1 MQLWDK
7 LAEYAKNFSSY
18 RTTMDFGDVAEIL
31 IIAVLLYY
39 TLVWMKTTRAW
50 ILLKGLIVILA
61 FLLLAYFFRMTTIL
75 WMAQNVLGFAVTALI
90 VVLQPELRK
99 ALEEL
104 GKKNIISSVL
114 PFDNSHRVNEE
125 FSEKTINEIT
135 KACVE
140 MGKVRTG
147 ALIVIE
153 QKVSL
158 RDYERT
164 GIDVDGIVTS
174 QLLINIFEH
183 NTPLHDG
190 AVIIQGNRVV
200 SATCYLPLSDN
211 LGLSKELGT
220 RHRAGVGIS
229 EITDSL
235 TIIVSEETGKI
246 SVAYE
251 GELERNLD
259 ADSLR
264 DRMHKILNNPVEE
277 HKNLRIWKGRSRDKK
292 MKKLLTRNLGLKLAS
307 LLLAFVLWFL
317 VAQIYDPKDTVTFN
331 NIQVRLINTELLDEE
346 GKVYEV
352 LDNSNLVRVTVTGPQ
367 SIVKSELRRSD
378 IVAEADMSKLTDINT
393 IAITYY
399 CENISNDS
407 VEIKGN
413 HDSVRLN
420 VEDKTSKWI
429 KLESNTIGDVAS
441 GYMIGNVTLDQTN
454 IEVTGPKSAISQ
466 VDHAGVDINV
476 TDSTTSLSAN
486 VDIKLYDADD
496 NELVLESVK
505 KNVDSAYMTVE
516 VLATKEV
523 PVEIEYMGV
532 PEDGYMATGEVE
544 SSVPTVR
551 IAGTVSTL
559 VGISAIT
566 VPEDRMNITGQSDN
580 LVDIINLKE
589 YLPANVRLAD
599 KSFDGKIT
607 ATVYIEPIVSKDLTV
622 AAENISVTGVPDGM
636 EAEITSTAEEYN
648 ITVSGLSRDVSILHD
663 SSVTGILNLTQW
675 MEDNG
680 VEELTPGTY
689 TIPVTFNLTED
700 ITVTPDINIHIRLK
714 NADADNQ

>member
-1 MQLWDK
+1 
-7 LAEYAKNFSSY
+7 
-18 RTTMDFGDVAEIL
+18 
-31 IIAVLLYY
+31 
-39 TLVWMKTTRAW
+39 
-50 ILLKGLIVILA
+50 
-61 FLLLAYFFRMTTIL
+61 
-75 WMAQNVLGFAVTALI
+75 
-90 VVLQPELRK
+90 
-99 ALEEL
+99 
-104 GKKNIISSVL
+104 
-114 PFDNSHRVNEE
+114 
-125 FSEKTINEIT
+125 
-135 KACVE
+135 
-140 MGKVRTG
+140 
-147 ALIVIE
+147 
-153 QKVSL
+153 
-158 RDYERT
+158 
-164 GIDVDGIVTS
+164 
-174 QLLINIFEH
+174 
-183 NTPLHDG
+183 
-190 AVIIQGNRVV
+190 
-200 SATCYLPLSDN
+200 
-211 LGLSKELGT
+211 
-220 RHRAGVGIS
+220 
-229 EITDSL
+229 
-235 TIIVSEETGKI
+235 
-246 SVAYE
+246 
-251 GELERNLD
+251 
-259 ADSLR
+259 
-264 DRMHKILNNPVEE
+264 
-277 HKNLRIWKGRSRDKK
+277 

-544 SSVPTVR
+544 RSVPTVR
-551 IAGTVSTL
+551 IVGSVSTL

-714 NADADNQ
+714 NADTDNQ

>member
-1 MQLWDK
+1 
-7 LAEYAKNFSSY
+7 
-18 RTTMDFGDVAEIL
+18 
-31 IIAVLLYY
+31 
-39 TLVWMKTTRAW
+39 
-50 ILLKGLIVILA
+50 
-61 FLLLAYFFRMTTIL
+61 
-75 WMAQNVLGFAVTALI
+75 
-90 VVLQPELRK
+90 
-99 ALEEL
+99 
-104 GKKNIISSVL
+104 
-114 PFDNSHRVNEE
+114 
-125 FSEKTINEIT
+125 
-135 KACVE
+135 
-140 MGKVRTG
+140 
-147 ALIVIE
+147 
-153 QKVSL
+153 
-158 RDYERT
+158 
-164 GIDVDGIVTS
+164 
-174 QLLINIFEH
+174 
-183 NTPLHDG
+183 
-190 AVIIQGNRVV
+190 
-200 SATCYLPLSDN
+200 
-211 LGLSKELGT
+211 
-220 RHRAGVGIS
+220 
-229 EITDSL
+229 
-235 TIIVSEETGKI
+235 
-246 SVAYE
+246 
-251 GELERNLD
+251 
-259 ADSLR
+259 
-264 DRMHKILNNPVEE
+264 
-277 HKNLRIWKGRSRDKK
+277 

-378 IVAEADMSKLTDINT
+378 IIAEADMSKLTDINT

-476 TDSTTSLSAN
+476 TDSTSSLSAN

-496 NELVLESVK
+496 NELTLESVK
-505 KNVDSAYMTVE
+505 KNVDSAHMTVE

-551 IAGTVSTL
+551 IAGTISTL

-566 VPEDRMNITGQSDN
+566 VPEDRMNITGQTDN

-648 ITVSGLSRDVSILHD
+648 ITVSGLSRDVSILRD

-689 TIPVTFNLTED
+689 TIPVTFNLAED
-700 ITVTPDINIHIRLK
+700 ITVAPDINIHIRLK
-714 NADADNQ
+714 NADTDNQ

>member
-1 MQLWDK
+1 
-7 LAEYAKNFSSY
+7 
-18 RTTMDFGDVAEIL
+18 
-31 IIAVLLYY
+31 
-39 TLVWMKTTRAW
+39 
-50 ILLKGLIVILA
+50 
-61 FLLLAYFFRMTTIL
+61 
-75 WMAQNVLGFAVTALI
+75 
-90 VVLQPELRK
+90 
-99 ALEEL
+99 
-104 GKKNIISSVL
+104 
-114 PFDNSHRVNEE
+114 
-125 FSEKTINEIT
+125 
-135 KACVE
+135 
-140 MGKVRTG
+140 
-147 ALIVIE
+147 
-153 QKVSL
+153 
-158 RDYERT
+158 
-164 GIDVDGIVTS
+164 
-174 QLLINIFEH
+174 
-183 NTPLHDG
+183 
-190 AVIIQGNRVV
+190 
-200 SATCYLPLSDN
+200 
-211 LGLSKELGT
+211 
-220 RHRAGVGIS
+220 
-229 EITDSL
+229 
-235 TIIVSEETGKI
+235 
-246 SVAYE
+246 
-251 GELERNLD
+251 
-259 ADSLR
+259 
-264 DRMHKILNNPVEE
+264 
-277 HKNLRIWKGRSRDKK
+277 

-680 VEELTPGTY
+680 VEELTLGTY
-689 TIPVTFNLTED
+689 TIPVTFNLAED
-700 ITVTPDINIHIRLK
+700 ITVVPDINIHIRLK
-714 NADADNQ
+714 NADTDNQ

>member
-1 MQLWDK
+1 
-7 LAEYAKNFSSY
+7 
-18 RTTMDFGDVAEIL
+18 
-31 IIAVLLYY
+31 
-39 TLVWMKTTRAW
+39 
-50 ILLKGLIVILA
+50 
-61 FLLLAYFFRMTTIL
+61 
-75 WMAQNVLGFAVTALI
+75 
-90 VVLQPELRK
+90 
-99 ALEEL
+99 
-104 GKKNIISSVL
+104 
-114 PFDNSHRVNEE
+114 
-125 FSEKTINEIT
+125 
-135 KACVE
+135 
-140 MGKVRTG
+140 
-147 ALIVIE
+147 
-153 QKVSL
+153 
-158 RDYERT
+158 
-164 GIDVDGIVTS
+164 
-174 QLLINIFEH
+174 
-183 NTPLHDG
+183 
-190 AVIIQGNRVV
+190 
-200 SATCYLPLSDN
+200 
-211 LGLSKELGT
+211 
-220 RHRAGVGIS
+220 
-229 EITDSL
+229 
-235 TIIVSEETGKI
+235 
-246 SVAYE
+246 
-251 GELERNLD
+251 
-259 ADSLR
+259 
-264 DRMHKILNNPVEE
+264 
-277 HKNLRIWKGRSRDKK
+277 

-393 IAITYY
+393 IVITYY

>member
-1 MQLWDK
+1 
-7 LAEYAKNFSSY
+7 
-18 RTTMDFGDVAEIL
+18 
-31 IIAVLLYY
+31 
-39 TLVWMKTTRAW
+39 
-50 ILLKGLIVILA
+50 
-61 FLLLAYFFRMTTIL
+61 
-75 WMAQNVLGFAVTALI
+75 
-90 VVLQPELRK
+90 
-99 ALEEL
+99 
-104 GKKNIISSVL
+104 
-114 PFDNSHRVNEE
+114 
-125 FSEKTINEIT
+125 
-135 KACVE
+135 
-140 MGKVRTG
+140 
-147 ALIVIE
+147 
-153 QKVSL
+153 
-158 RDYERT
+158 
-164 GIDVDGIVTS
+164 
-174 QLLINIFEH
+174 
-183 NTPLHDG
+183 
-190 AVIIQGNRVV
+190 
-200 SATCYLPLSDN
+200 
-211 LGLSKELGT
+211 
-220 RHRAGVGIS
+220 
-229 EITDSL
+229 
-235 TIIVSEETGKI
+235 
-246 SVAYE
+246 
-251 GELERNLD
+251 
-259 ADSLR
+259 
-264 DRMHKILNNPVEE
+264 
-277 HKNLRIWKGRSRDKK
+277 

-505 KNVDSAYMTVE
+505 KNVNSAYMTVE

-523 PVEIEYMGV
+523 PVEIESMGV

-566 VPEDRMNITGQSDN
+566 VPEDRMNITGQTDN

-589 YLPANVRLAD
+589 YLPSNVRLAD

-648 ITVSGLSRDVSILHD
+648 ITVSGLSRNVSILRD

-689 TIPVTFNLTED
+689 TIPVTFNLAED

-714 NADADNQ
+714 NADTNN

>member
-1 MQLWDK
+1 
-7 LAEYAKNFSSY
+7 
-18 RTTMDFGDVAEIL
+18 
-31 IIAVLLYY
+31 
-39 TLVWMKTTRAW
+39 
-50 ILLKGLIVILA
+50 
-61 FLLLAYFFRMTTIL
+61 
-75 WMAQNVLGFAVTALI
+75 
-90 VVLQPELRK
+90 
-99 ALEEL
+99 
-104 GKKNIISSVL
+104 
-114 PFDNSHRVNEE
+114 
-125 FSEKTINEIT
+125 
-135 KACVE
+135 
-140 MGKVRTG
+140 
-147 ALIVIE
+147 
-153 QKVSL
+153 
-158 RDYERT
+158 
-164 GIDVDGIVTS
+164 
-174 QLLINIFEH
+174 
-183 NTPLHDG
+183 
-190 AVIIQGNRVV
+190 
-200 SATCYLPLSDN
+200 
-211 LGLSKELGT
+211 
-220 RHRAGVGIS
+220 
-229 EITDSL
+229 
-235 TIIVSEETGKI
+235 
-246 SVAYE
+246 
-251 GELERNLD
+251 
-259 ADSLR
+259 
-264 DRMHKILNNPVEE
+264 
-277 HKNLRIWKGRSRDKK
+277 
-292 MKKLLTRNLGLKLAS
+292 MKKLLIRNLGLKLAS

-689 TIPVTFNLTED
+689 TIPVTFNLAED
-700 ITVTPDINIHIRLK
+700 ITVVPDINIHIRLK
-714 NADADNQ
+714 NADTDNQ

>member
-1 MQLWDK
+1 
-7 LAEYAKNFSSY
+7 
-18 RTTMDFGDVAEIL
+18 
-31 IIAVLLYY
+31 
-39 TLVWMKTTRAW
+39 
-50 ILLKGLIVILA
+50 
-61 FLLLAYFFRMTTIL
+61 
-75 WMAQNVLGFAVTALI
+75 
-90 VVLQPELRK
+90 
-99 ALEEL
+99 
-104 GKKNIISSVL
+104 
-114 PFDNSHRVNEE
+114 
-125 FSEKTINEIT
+125 
-135 KACVE
+135 
-140 MGKVRTG
+140 
-147 ALIVIE
+147 
-153 QKVSL
+153 
-158 RDYERT
+158 
-164 GIDVDGIVTS
+164 
-174 QLLINIFEH
+174 
-183 NTPLHDG
+183 
-190 AVIIQGNRVV
+190 
-200 SATCYLPLSDN
+200 
-211 LGLSKELGT
+211 
-220 RHRAGVGIS
+220 
-229 EITDSL
+229 
-235 TIIVSEETGKI
+235 
-246 SVAYE
+246 
-251 GELERNLD
+251 
-259 ADSLR
+259 
-264 DRMHKILNNPVEE
+264 
-277 HKNLRIWKGRSRDKK
+277 

-566 VPEDRMNITGQSDN
+566 VPENRMNITGQSDN

-689 TIPVTFNLTED
+689 TIPVTFNLAED

-714 NADADNQ
+714 NADTDNQ

>member
-1 MQLWDK
+1 
-7 LAEYAKNFSSY
+7 
-18 RTTMDFGDVAEIL
+18 
-31 IIAVLLYY
+31 
-39 TLVWMKTTRAW
+39 
-50 ILLKGLIVILA
+50 
-61 FLLLAYFFRMTTIL
+61 
-75 WMAQNVLGFAVTALI
+75 
-90 VVLQPELRK
+90 
-99 ALEEL
+99 
-104 GKKNIISSVL
+104 
-114 PFDNSHRVNEE
+114 
-125 FSEKTINEIT
+125 
-135 KACVE
+135 
-140 MGKVRTG
+140 
-147 ALIVIE
+147 
-153 QKVSL
+153 
-158 RDYERT
+158 
-164 GIDVDGIVTS
+164 
-174 QLLINIFEH
+174 
-183 NTPLHDG
+183 
-190 AVIIQGNRVV
+190 
-200 SATCYLPLSDN
+200 
-211 LGLSKELGT
+211 
-220 RHRAGVGIS
+220 
-229 EITDSL
+229 
-235 TIIVSEETGKI
+235 
-246 SVAYE
+246 
-251 GELERNLD
+251 
-259 ADSLR
+259 
-264 DRMHKILNNPVEE
+264 
-277 HKNLRIWKGRSRDKK
+277 

-346 GKVYEV
+346 GKVYAV
-352 LDNSNLVRVTVTGPQ
+352 RDNSNLVRVTVTGPQ

-441 GYMIGNVTLDQTN
+441 GYMIGDVTLDQTN

-689 TIPVTFNLTED
+689 TIPVTFNLAED
-700 ITVTPDINIHIRLK
+700 ITVVPDINIHIRLK
-714 NADADNQ
+714 NADTDNQ

>member
-1 MQLWDK
+1 
-7 LAEYAKNFSSY
+7 
-18 RTTMDFGDVAEIL
+18 
-31 IIAVLLYY
+31 
-39 TLVWMKTTRAW
+39 
-50 ILLKGLIVILA
+50 
-61 FLLLAYFFRMTTIL
+61 
-75 WMAQNVLGFAVTALI
+75 
-90 VVLQPELRK
+90 
-99 ALEEL
+99 
-104 GKKNIISSVL
+104 
-114 PFDNSHRVNEE
+114 
-125 FSEKTINEIT
+125 
-135 KACVE
+135 
-140 MGKVRTG
+140 
-147 ALIVIE
+147 
-153 QKVSL
+153 
-158 RDYERT
+158 
-164 GIDVDGIVTS
+164 
-174 QLLINIFEH
+174 
-183 NTPLHDG
+183 
-190 AVIIQGNRVV
+190 
-200 SATCYLPLSDN
+200 
-211 LGLSKELGT
+211 
-220 RHRAGVGIS
+220 
-229 EITDSL
+229 
-235 TIIVSEETGKI
+235 
-246 SVAYE
+246 
-251 GELERNLD
+251 
-259 ADSLR
+259 
-264 DRMHKILNNPVEE
+264 
-277 HKNLRIWKGRSRDKK
+277 

-307 LLLAFVLWFL
+307 LVLAFVLWFL

-607 ATVYIEPIVSKDLTV
+607 ATVYIEPIVSKDLMV

-689 TIPVTFNLTED
+689 TIPVTFNLAED

-714 NADADNQ
+714 NADTDNQ

>member
-1 MQLWDK
+1 
-7 LAEYAKNFSSY
+7 
-18 RTTMDFGDVAEIL
+18 
-31 IIAVLLYY
+31 
-39 TLVWMKTTRAW
+39 
-50 ILLKGLIVILA
+50 
-61 FLLLAYFFRMTTIL
+61 
-75 WMAQNVLGFAVTALI
+75 
-90 VVLQPELRK
+90 
-99 ALEEL
+99 
-104 GKKNIISSVL
+104 
-114 PFDNSHRVNEE
+114 
-125 FSEKTINEIT
+125 
-135 KACVE
+135 
-140 MGKVRTG
+140 
-147 ALIVIE
+147 
-153 QKVSL
+153 
-158 RDYERT
+158 
-164 GIDVDGIVTS
+164 
-174 QLLINIFEH
+174 
-183 NTPLHDG
+183 
-190 AVIIQGNRVV
+190 
-200 SATCYLPLSDN
+200 
-211 LGLSKELGT
+211 
-220 RHRAGVGIS
+220 
-229 EITDSL
+229 
-235 TIIVSEETGKI
+235 
-246 SVAYE
+246 
-251 GELERNLD
+251 
-259 ADSLR
+259 
-264 DRMHKILNNPVEE
+264 
-277 HKNLRIWKGRSRDKK
+277 

-551 IAGTVSTL
+551 IAGTISTL

-580 LVDIINLKE
+580 LVDIISLKE

-689 TIPVTFNLTED
+689 TIPVTFNLAED
-700 ITVTPDINIHIRLK
+700 ITVVPDINIHIRLK
-714 NADADNQ
+714 NADTDNQ

>member
-1 MQLWDK
+1 
-7 LAEYAKNFSSY
+7 
-18 RTTMDFGDVAEIL
+18 
-31 IIAVLLYY
+31 
-39 TLVWMKTTRAW
+39 
-50 ILLKGLIVILA
+50 
-61 FLLLAYFFRMTTIL
+61 
-75 WMAQNVLGFAVTALI
+75 
-90 VVLQPELRK
+90 
-99 ALEEL
+99 
-104 GKKNIISSVL
+104 
-114 PFDNSHRVNEE
+114 
-125 FSEKTINEIT
+125 
-135 KACVE
+135 
-140 MGKVRTG
+140 
-147 ALIVIE
+147 
-153 QKVSL
+153 
-158 RDYERT
+158 
-164 GIDVDGIVTS
+164 
-174 QLLINIFEH
+174 
-183 NTPLHDG
+183 
-190 AVIIQGNRVV
+190 
-200 SATCYLPLSDN
+200 
-211 LGLSKELGT
+211 
-220 RHRAGVGIS
+220 
-229 EITDSL
+229 
-235 TIIVSEETGKI
+235 
-246 SVAYE
+246 
-251 GELERNLD
+251 
-259 ADSLR
+259 
-264 DRMHKILNNPVEE
+264 
-277 HKNLRIWKGRSRDKK
+277 
-292 MKKLLTRNLGLKLAS
+292 MKKSLTRNLGLKLAS

-496 NELVLESVK
+496 NELTLESVK

-689 TIPVTFNLTED
+689 TIPVTFNLAED
-700 ITVTPDINIHIRLK
+700 ITVVPDINIHIRLK
-714 NADADNQ
+714 NADTDNQ

>member
-1 MQLWDK
+1 
-7 LAEYAKNFSSY
+7 
-18 RTTMDFGDVAEIL
+18 
-31 IIAVLLYY
+31 
-39 TLVWMKTTRAW
+39 
-50 ILLKGLIVILA
+50 
-61 FLLLAYFFRMTTIL
+61 
-75 WMAQNVLGFAVTALI
+75 
-90 VVLQPELRK
+90 
-99 ALEEL
+99 
-104 GKKNIISSVL
+104 
-114 PFDNSHRVNEE
+114 
-125 FSEKTINEIT
+125 
-135 KACVE
+135 
-140 MGKVRTG
+140 
-147 ALIVIE
+147 
-153 QKVSL
+153 
-158 RDYERT
+158 
-164 GIDVDGIVTS
+164 
-174 QLLINIFEH
+174 
-183 NTPLHDG
+183 
-190 AVIIQGNRVV
+190 
-200 SATCYLPLSDN
+200 
-211 LGLSKELGT
+211 
-220 RHRAGVGIS
+220 
-229 EITDSL
+229 
-235 TIIVSEETGKI
+235 
-246 SVAYE
+246 
-251 GELERNLD
+251 
-259 ADSLR
+259 
-264 DRMHKILNNPVEE
+264 
-277 HKNLRIWKGRSRDKK
+277 

-680 VEELTPGTY
+680 VEELTAGTY
-689 TIPVTFNLTED
+689 TIPVTFNLAED
-700 ITVTPDINIHIRLK
+700 ITVVPDINIHIRLK
-714 NADADNQ
+714 NADTDNQ

>member
-1 MQLWDK
+1 
-7 LAEYAKNFSSY
+7 
-18 RTTMDFGDVAEIL
+18 
-31 IIAVLLYY
+31 
-39 TLVWMKTTRAW
+39 
-50 ILLKGLIVILA
+50 
-61 FLLLAYFFRMTTIL
+61 
-75 WMAQNVLGFAVTALI
+75 
-90 VVLQPELRK
+90 
-99 ALEEL
+99 
-104 GKKNIISSVL
+104 
-114 PFDNSHRVNEE
+114 
-125 FSEKTINEIT
+125 
-135 KACVE
+135 
-140 MGKVRTG
+140 
-147 ALIVIE
+147 
-153 QKVSL
+153 
-158 RDYERT
+158 
-164 GIDVDGIVTS
+164 
-174 QLLINIFEH
+174 
-183 NTPLHDG
+183 
-190 AVIIQGNRVV
+190 
-200 SATCYLPLSDN
+200 
-211 LGLSKELGT
+211 
-220 RHRAGVGIS
+220 
-229 EITDSL
+229 
-235 TIIVSEETGKI
+235 
-246 SVAYE
+246 
-251 GELERNLD
+251 
-259 ADSLR
+259 
-264 DRMHKILNNPVEE
+264 
-277 HKNLRIWKGRSRDKK
+277 

-307 LLLAFVLWFL
+307 LVLAFVLWFL

-331 NIQVRLINTELLDEE
+331 NIQVRLVNTELLEEE

-523 PVEIEYMGV
+523 PVEIGYMGV

-689 TIPVTFNLTED
+689 TIPVTFNLAED

-714 NADADNQ
+714 NADTDNQ

>member
-1 MQLWDK
+1 M
-7 LAEYAKNFSSY
+7 
-18 RTTMDFGDVAEIL
+18 
-31 IIAVLLYY
+31 
-39 TLVWMKTTRAW
+39 
-50 ILLKGLIVILA
+50 
-61 FLLLAYFFRMTTIL
+61 
-75 WMAQNVLGFAVTALI
+75 
-90 VVLQPELRK
+90 
-99 ALEEL
+99 
-104 GKKNIISSVL
+104 
-114 PFDNSHRVNEE
+114 
-125 FSEKTINEIT
+125 
-135 KACVE
+135 
-140 MGKVRTG
+140 
-147 ALIVIE
+147 
-153 QKVSL
+153 
-158 RDYERT
+158 
-164 GIDVDGIVTS
+164 
-174 QLLINIFEH
+174 
-183 NTPLHDG
+183 
-190 AVIIQGNRVV
+190 
-200 SATCYLPLSDN
+200 
-211 LGLSKELGT
+211 
-220 RHRAGVGIS
+220 
-229 EITDSL
+229 
-235 TIIVSEETGKI
+235 
-246 SVAYE
+246 
-251 GELERNLD
+251 
-259 ADSLR
+259 
-264 DRMHKILNNPVEE
+264 
-277 HKNLRIWKGRSRDKK
+277 
-292 MKKLLTRNLGLKLAS
+292 
-307 LLLAFVLWFL
+307 
-317 VAQIYDPKDTVTFN
+317 AQIYDPKDTVTFN

-689 TIPVTFNLTED
+689 TIPVTFNLAED
-700 ITVTPDINIHIRLK
+700 ITVVPDINIHIRLK
-714 NADADNQ
+714 NADTDNQ

>member
-1 MQLWDK
+1 
-7 LAEYAKNFSSY
+7 
-18 RTTMDFGDVAEIL
+18 
-31 IIAVLLYY
+31 
-39 TLVWMKTTRAW
+39 
-50 ILLKGLIVILA
+50 
-61 FLLLAYFFRMTTIL
+61 
-75 WMAQNVLGFAVTALI
+75 
-90 VVLQPELRK
+90 
-99 ALEEL
+99 
-104 GKKNIISSVL
+104 
-114 PFDNSHRVNEE
+114 
-125 FSEKTINEIT
+125 
-135 KACVE
+135 
-140 MGKVRTG
+140 
-147 ALIVIE
+147 
-153 QKVSL
+153 
-158 RDYERT
+158 
-164 GIDVDGIVTS
+164 
-174 QLLINIFEH
+174 
-183 NTPLHDG
+183 
-190 AVIIQGNRVV
+190 
-200 SATCYLPLSDN
+200 
-211 LGLSKELGT
+211 
-220 RHRAGVGIS
+220 
-229 EITDSL
+229 
-235 TIIVSEETGKI
+235 
-246 SVAYE
+246 
-251 GELERNLD
+251 
-259 ADSLR
+259 
-264 DRMHKILNNPVEE
+264 
-277 HKNLRIWKGRSRDKK
+277 

-429 KLESNTIGDVAS
+429 KQESNTIGDVAS

-689 TIPVTFNLTED
+689 TIPVTFNLAED

-714 NADADNQ
+714 NADTDNQ

>member
-1 MQLWDK
+1 
-7 LAEYAKNFSSY
+7 
-18 RTTMDFGDVAEIL
+18 
-31 IIAVLLYY
+31 
-39 TLVWMKTTRAW
+39 
-50 ILLKGLIVILA
+50 
-61 FLLLAYFFRMTTIL
+61 
-75 WMAQNVLGFAVTALI
+75 
-90 VVLQPELRK
+90 
-99 ALEEL
+99 
-104 GKKNIISSVL
+104 
-114 PFDNSHRVNEE
+114 
-125 FSEKTINEIT
+125 
-135 KACVE
+135 
-140 MGKVRTG
+140 
-147 ALIVIE
+147 
-153 QKVSL
+153 
-158 RDYERT
+158 
-164 GIDVDGIVTS
+164 
-174 QLLINIFEH
+174 
-183 NTPLHDG
+183 
-190 AVIIQGNRVV
+190 
-200 SATCYLPLSDN
+200 
-211 LGLSKELGT
+211 
-220 RHRAGVGIS
+220 
-229 EITDSL
+229 
-235 TIIVSEETGKI
+235 
-246 SVAYE
+246 
-251 GELERNLD
+251 
-259 ADSLR
+259 
-264 DRMHKILNNPVEE
+264 
-277 HKNLRIWKGRSRDKK
+277 

-689 TIPVTFNLTED
+689 TIPATFNLAED

-714 NADADNQ
+714 NADTDNQ

>member
-1 MQLWDK
+1 
-7 LAEYAKNFSSY
+7 
-18 RTTMDFGDVAEIL
+18 
-31 IIAVLLYY
+31 
-39 TLVWMKTTRAW
+39 
-50 ILLKGLIVILA
+50 
-61 FLLLAYFFRMTTIL
+61 
-75 WMAQNVLGFAVTALI
+75 
-90 VVLQPELRK
+90 
-99 ALEEL
+99 
-104 GKKNIISSVL
+104 
-114 PFDNSHRVNEE
+114 
-125 FSEKTINEIT
+125 
-135 KACVE
+135 
-140 MGKVRTG
+140 
-147 ALIVIE
+147 
-153 QKVSL
+153 
-158 RDYERT
+158 
-164 GIDVDGIVTS
+164 
-174 QLLINIFEH
+174 
-183 NTPLHDG
+183 
-190 AVIIQGNRVV
+190 
-200 SATCYLPLSDN
+200 
-211 LGLSKELGT
+211 
-220 RHRAGVGIS
+220 
-229 EITDSL
+229 
-235 TIIVSEETGKI
+235 
-246 SVAYE
+246 
-251 GELERNLD
+251 
-259 ADSLR
+259 
-264 DRMHKILNNPVEE
+264 
-277 HKNLRIWKGRSRDKK
+277 

-429 KLESNTIGDVAS
+429 KLESNTTGDVAS

-675 MEDNG
+675 MEGNG

-689 TIPVTFNLTED
+689 TIPVTFNLAED
-700 ITVTPDINIHIRLK
+700 ITVVPDINIHIRLK
-714 NADADNQ
+714 NADTDNQ

>member
-1 MQLWDK
+1 
-7 LAEYAKNFSSY
+7 
-18 RTTMDFGDVAEIL
+18 
-31 IIAVLLYY
+31 
-39 TLVWMKTTRAW
+39 
-50 ILLKGLIVILA
+50 
-61 FLLLAYFFRMTTIL
+61 
-75 WMAQNVLGFAVTALI
+75 
-90 VVLQPELRK
+90 
-99 ALEEL
+99 
-104 GKKNIISSVL
+104 
-114 PFDNSHRVNEE
+114 
-125 FSEKTINEIT
+125 
-135 KACVE
+135 
-140 MGKVRTG
+140 
-147 ALIVIE
+147 
-153 QKVSL
+153 
-158 RDYERT
+158 
-164 GIDVDGIVTS
+164 
-174 QLLINIFEH
+174 
-183 NTPLHDG
+183 
-190 AVIIQGNRVV
+190 
-200 SATCYLPLSDN
+200 
-211 LGLSKELGT
+211 
-220 RHRAGVGIS
+220 
-229 EITDSL
+229 
-235 TIIVSEETGKI
+235 
-246 SVAYE
+246 
-251 GELERNLD
+251 
-259 ADSLR
+259 
-264 DRMHKILNNPVEE
+264 
-277 HKNLRIWKGRSRDKK
+277 

-559 VGISAIT
+559 VEISAIT

-689 TIPVTFNLTED
+689 TIPVTFNLAED

-714 NADADNQ
+714 NADTDNQ

>member
-1 MQLWDK
+1 
-7 LAEYAKNFSSY
+7 
-18 RTTMDFGDVAEIL
+18 
-31 IIAVLLYY
+31 
-39 TLVWMKTTRAW
+39 
-50 ILLKGLIVILA
+50 
-61 FLLLAYFFRMTTIL
+61 
-75 WMAQNVLGFAVTALI
+75 
-90 VVLQPELRK
+90 
-99 ALEEL
+99 
-104 GKKNIISSVL
+104 
-114 PFDNSHRVNEE
+114 
-125 FSEKTINEIT
+125 
-135 KACVE
+135 
-140 MGKVRTG
+140 
-147 ALIVIE
+147 
-153 QKVSL
+153 
-158 RDYERT
+158 
-164 GIDVDGIVTS
+164 
-174 QLLINIFEH
+174 
-183 NTPLHDG
+183 
-190 AVIIQGNRVV
+190 
-200 SATCYLPLSDN
+200 
-211 LGLSKELGT
+211 
-220 RHRAGVGIS
+220 
-229 EITDSL
+229 
-235 TIIVSEETGKI
+235 
-246 SVAYE
+246 
-251 GELERNLD
+251 
-259 ADSLR
+259 
-264 DRMHKILNNPVEE
+264 
-277 HKNLRIWKGRSRDKK
+277 

-429 KLESNTIGDVAS
+429 KLESNTIGNVAS
-441 GYMIGNVTLDQTN
+441 GYMIGNVSLDQTN

-476 TDSTTSLSAN
+476 TDSTSSLSAN

-566 VPEDRMNITGQSDN
+566 VPEDRMNITGQTDN

-648 ITVSGLSRDVSILHD
+648 ITVSGLSRDVSILRD

-689 TIPVTFNLTED
+689 TIPVTFNLAED
-700 ITVTPDINIHIRLK
+700 ITVAPDINIHIRLK
-714 NADADNQ
+714 NADTDNQ

>member
-1 MQLWDK
+1 
-7 LAEYAKNFSSY
+7 
-18 RTTMDFGDVAEIL
+18 
-31 IIAVLLYY
+31 
-39 TLVWMKTTRAW
+39 
-50 ILLKGLIVILA
+50 
-61 FLLLAYFFRMTTIL
+61 
-75 WMAQNVLGFAVTALI
+75 
-90 VVLQPELRK
+90 
-99 ALEEL
+99 
-104 GKKNIISSVL
+104 
-114 PFDNSHRVNEE
+114 
-125 FSEKTINEIT
+125 
-135 KACVE
+135 
-140 MGKVRTG
+140 
-147 ALIVIE
+147 
-153 QKVSL
+153 
-158 RDYERT
+158 
-164 GIDVDGIVTS
+164 
-174 QLLINIFEH
+174 
-183 NTPLHDG
+183 
-190 AVIIQGNRVV
+190 
-200 SATCYLPLSDN
+200 
-211 LGLSKELGT
+211 
-220 RHRAGVGIS
+220 
-229 EITDSL
+229 
-235 TIIVSEETGKI
+235 
-246 SVAYE
+246 
-251 GELERNLD
+251 
-259 ADSLR
+259 
-264 DRMHKILNNPVEE
+264 
-277 HKNLRIWKGRSRDKK
+277 

-420 VEDKTSKWI
+420 VEDKTSKGI

-689 TIPVTFNLTED
+689 TIPVTFNLAED
-700 ITVTPDINIHIRLK
+700 ITVVPDINIHIRLK
-714 NADADNQ
+714 NADTDNQ

>member
-1 MQLWDK
+1 
-7 LAEYAKNFSSY
+7 
-18 RTTMDFGDVAEIL
+18 
-31 IIAVLLYY
+31 
-39 TLVWMKTTRAW
+39 
-50 ILLKGLIVILA
+50 
-61 FLLLAYFFRMTTIL
+61 
-75 WMAQNVLGFAVTALI
+75 
-90 VVLQPELRK
+90 
-99 ALEEL
+99 
-104 GKKNIISSVL
+104 
-114 PFDNSHRVNEE
+114 
-125 FSEKTINEIT
+125 
-135 KACVE
+135 
-140 MGKVRTG
+140 
-147 ALIVIE
+147 
-153 QKVSL
+153 
-158 RDYERT
+158 
-164 GIDVDGIVTS
+164 
-174 QLLINIFEH
+174 
-183 NTPLHDG
+183 
-190 AVIIQGNRVV
+190 
-200 SATCYLPLSDN
+200 
-211 LGLSKELGT
+211 
-220 RHRAGVGIS
+220 
-229 EITDSL
+229 
-235 TIIVSEETGKI
+235 
-246 SVAYE
+246 
-251 GELERNLD
+251 
-259 ADSLR
+259 
-264 DRMHKILNNPVEE
+264 
-277 HKNLRIWKGRSRDKK
+277 

-486 VDIKLYDADD
+486 VDIKLYDAND
-496 NELVLESVK
+496 NELTLESVK

-566 VPEDRMNITGQSDN
+566 VPEDRMNITGQTDN

-589 YLPANVRLAD
+589 YLPSNVRLAD

-689 TIPVTFNLTED
+689 TIPVTFNLAED

-714 NADADNQ
+714 NADTDNQ

>member
-1 MQLWDK
+1 
-7 LAEYAKNFSSY
+7 
-18 RTTMDFGDVAEIL
+18 
-31 IIAVLLYY
+31 
-39 TLVWMKTTRAW
+39 
-50 ILLKGLIVILA
+50 
-61 FLLLAYFFRMTTIL
+61 
-75 WMAQNVLGFAVTALI
+75 
-90 VVLQPELRK
+90 
-99 ALEEL
+99 
-104 GKKNIISSVL
+104 
-114 PFDNSHRVNEE
+114 
-125 FSEKTINEIT
+125 
-135 KACVE
+135 
-140 MGKVRTG
+140 
-147 ALIVIE
+147 
-153 QKVSL
+153 
-158 RDYERT
+158 
-164 GIDVDGIVTS
+164 
-174 QLLINIFEH
+174 
-183 NTPLHDG
+183 
-190 AVIIQGNRVV
+190 
-200 SATCYLPLSDN
+200 
-211 LGLSKELGT
+211 
-220 RHRAGVGIS
+220 
-229 EITDSL
+229 
-235 TIIVSEETGKI
+235 
-246 SVAYE
+246 
-251 GELERNLD
+251 
-259 ADSLR
+259 
-264 DRMHKILNNPVEE
+264 
-277 HKNLRIWKGRSRDKK
+277 
-292 MKKLLTRNLGLKLAS
+292 MKKSLTRNLGLKLAS

-496 NELVLESVK
+496 NELTLESVK

-566 VPEDRMNITGQSDN
+566 VPEDRMNITGQTDN

-589 YLPANVRLAD
+589 YLPSNVRLAD

-689 TIPVTFNLTED
+689 TIPVTFNLAED

-714 NADADNQ
+714 NADTNNQ

>member
-1 MQLWDK
+1 
-7 LAEYAKNFSSY
+7 
-18 RTTMDFGDVAEIL
+18 
-31 IIAVLLYY
+31 
-39 TLVWMKTTRAW
+39 
-50 ILLKGLIVILA
+50 
-61 FLLLAYFFRMTTIL
+61 
-75 WMAQNVLGFAVTALI
+75 
-90 VVLQPELRK
+90 
-99 ALEEL
+99 
-104 GKKNIISSVL
+104 
-114 PFDNSHRVNEE
+114 
-125 FSEKTINEIT
+125 
-135 KACVE
+135 
-140 MGKVRTG
+140 
-147 ALIVIE
+147 
-153 QKVSL
+153 
-158 RDYERT
+158 
-164 GIDVDGIVTS
+164 
-174 QLLINIFEH
+174 
-183 NTPLHDG
+183 
-190 AVIIQGNRVV
+190 
-200 SATCYLPLSDN
+200 
-211 LGLSKELGT
+211 
-220 RHRAGVGIS
+220 
-229 EITDSL
+229 
-235 TIIVSEETGKI
+235 
-246 SVAYE
+246 
-251 GELERNLD
+251 
-259 ADSLR
+259 
-264 DRMHKILNNPVEE
+264 
-277 HKNLRIWKGRSRDKK
+277 

-505 KNVDSAYMTVE
+505 KNVNSAYMTVE

-566 VPEDRMNITGQSDN
+566 VPEDRMNITGQTDN

-589 YLPANVRLAD
+589 YLPSNVRLAD

-648 ITVSGLSRDVSILHD
+648 ITVYGLSRNVSILRD

-689 TIPVTFNLTED
+689 TIPVSFNLAED

-714 NADADNQ
+714 NADTNN

>member
-1 MQLWDK
+1 
-7 LAEYAKNFSSY
+7 
-18 RTTMDFGDVAEIL
+18 
-31 IIAVLLYY
+31 
-39 TLVWMKTTRAW
+39 
-50 ILLKGLIVILA
+50 
-61 FLLLAYFFRMTTIL
+61 
-75 WMAQNVLGFAVTALI
+75 
-90 VVLQPELRK
+90 
-99 ALEEL
+99 
-104 GKKNIISSVL
+104 
-114 PFDNSHRVNEE
+114 
-125 FSEKTINEIT
+125 
-135 KACVE
+135 
-140 MGKVRTG
+140 
-147 ALIVIE
+147 
-153 QKVSL
+153 
-158 RDYERT
+158 
-164 GIDVDGIVTS
+164 
-174 QLLINIFEH
+174 
-183 NTPLHDG
+183 
-190 AVIIQGNRVV
+190 
-200 SATCYLPLSDN
+200 
-211 LGLSKELGT
+211 
-220 RHRAGVGIS
+220 
-229 EITDSL
+229 
-235 TIIVSEETGKI
+235 
-246 SVAYE
+246 
-251 GELERNLD
+251 
-259 ADSLR
+259 
-264 DRMHKILNNPVEE
+264 
-277 HKNLRIWKGRSRDKK
+277 

-675 MEDNG
+675 MEDNA

-689 TIPVTFNLTED
+689 TIPVTFNLAED
-700 ITVTPDINIHIRLK
+700 ITVVPDINIHIRLK
-714 NADADNQ
+714 NADTDNK

>member
-1 MQLWDK
+1 
-7 LAEYAKNFSSY
+7 
-18 RTTMDFGDVAEIL
+18 
-31 IIAVLLYY
+31 
-39 TLVWMKTTRAW
+39 
-50 ILLKGLIVILA
+50 
-61 FLLLAYFFRMTTIL
+61 
-75 WMAQNVLGFAVTALI
+75 
-90 VVLQPELRK
+90 
-99 ALEEL
+99 
-104 GKKNIISSVL
+104 
-114 PFDNSHRVNEE
+114 
-125 FSEKTINEIT
+125 
-135 KACVE
+135 
-140 MGKVRTG
+140 
-147 ALIVIE
+147 
-153 QKVSL
+153 
-158 RDYERT
+158 
-164 GIDVDGIVTS
+164 
-174 QLLINIFEH
+174 
-183 NTPLHDG
+183 
-190 AVIIQGNRVV
+190 
-200 SATCYLPLSDN
+200 
-211 LGLSKELGT
+211 
-220 RHRAGVGIS
+220 
-229 EITDSL
+229 
-235 TIIVSEETGKI
+235 
-246 SVAYE
+246 
-251 GELERNLD
+251 
-259 ADSLR
+259 
-264 DRMHKILNNPVEE
+264 
-277 HKNLRIWKGRSRDKK
+277 
-292 MKKLLTRNLGLKLAS
+292 MKKLLTRNLGLKRAS

-378 IVAEADMSKLTDINT
+378 IIAEADMSKLTDINT

-476 TDSTTSLSAN
+476 TDSTSSLSAN

-496 NELVLESVK
+496 NELTLESVK
-505 KNVDSAYMTVE
+505 KNVDSAHMTVE

-566 VPEDRMNITGQSDN
+566 VPEDRMNITGQTDN

-648 ITVSGLSRDVSILHD
+648 ITVSGLSRDVSILRD

-689 TIPVTFNLTED
+689 TIPVTFNLAED
-700 ITVTPDINIHIRLK
+700 ITVAPDINIHIRLK
-714 NADADNQ
+714 NADTDNQ